1 MDSVTNEEASGKKR
15 VEKKP
20 EATSTIENQIYF
32 SIIPEWIID
41 CDIPAQSKVLYAI
54 LQRYADKN
62 TGECYPSIATISK
75 RMRVSESTVKRSMT
89 HLITIGALKKEAR
102 YDIETGE
109 QTSNLY
115 TVIQAPPVTSELPP
129 SSPTT
134 YKPKSINQRKDIGKV
149 IFVKLTEAIG
159 RTPVTKSDRAGWNK
173 VVKELKEAEINPDD
187 IPKVVDT
194 YKEYYK
200 GMTLSPYAIAKHWSL
215 MLQIYE
221 ETKPKEPYNC
231 EKSGHKWRDLGVIF
245 YCPHCTAE
253 KSK

>member
-1 MDSVTNEEASGKKR
+1 
-15 VEKKP
+15 
-20 EATSTIENQIYF
+20 
-32 SIIPEWIID
+32 
-41 CDIPAQSKVLYAI
+41 
-54 LQRYADKN
+54 
-62 TGECYPSIATISK
+62 
-75 RMRVSESTVKRSMT
+75 MRVSESTVKRSMT

-173 VVKELKEAEINPDD
+173 VVKEL
-187 IPKVVDT
+187 
-194 YKEYYK
+194 
-200 GMTLSPYAIAKHWSL
+200 SPYAIAKHWSL